1 MKGNPNIGSDALIN
15 KSKNLQS
22 KKGFSSKIDKM
33 NEEDLARQKY
43 EELELEYEQSVI
55 SSDRIY
61 LIKVFPIFILFIGL
75 FLIFI
80 HMLFNNETM
89 MTLYIGMI
97 VALSGLIWKIIM
109 AKVEKKRKEQFL
121 LTK

>member
-61 LIKVFPIFILFIGL
+61 
-75 FLIFI
+75 
-80 HMLFNNETM
+80 
-89 MTLYIGMI
+89 
-97 VALSGLIWKIIM
+97 
-109 AKVEKKRKEQFL
+109 
-121 LTK
+121 

>member
-1 MKGNPNIGSDALIN
+1 
-15 KSKNLQS
+15 
-22 KKGFSSKIDKM
+22 
-33 NEEDLARQKY
+33 
-43 EELELEYEQSVI
+43 
-55 SSDRIY
+55 
-61 LIKVFPIFILFIGL
+61 
-75 FLIFI
+75 
-80 HMLFNNETM
+80 MLFNNETM